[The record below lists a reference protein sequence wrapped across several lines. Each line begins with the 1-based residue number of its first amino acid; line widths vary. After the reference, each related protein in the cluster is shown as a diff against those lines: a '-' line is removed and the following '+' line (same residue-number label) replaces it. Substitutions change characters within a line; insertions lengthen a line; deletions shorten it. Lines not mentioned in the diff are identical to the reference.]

1 MKIIGER
8 INDTWTRV
16 KKAVSERDVPLIQGL
31 AQRQVQAGAD
41 WLDVSAGTSPER
53 EPDDLVWLVQT
64 VQEVVDVP
72 LCLDSA
78 NPRALAAAIKQVRQI
93 PLINSISGER
103 TRLDGI
109 LPLVR
114 ETGCSVIALAMDDK
128 GVPSSMEDR
137 LAVVRRGLDELHRAG
152 VPDDRVYVDPLVMA
166 IAANTE
172 SGLIALDTMRAVRAE
187 FPDVHIASGLSNVS
201 FGLPVRTLINQA
213 FLTLAL
219 EAGLDTAILDPLDRE
234 LRKALLAAEVALGR
248 DRYCLN
254 YIRAYR
260 AGLLN
265 GPGANA
271 SHSVDSGGL
280 D

>member
-8 INDTWTRV
+8 INDTWARV
-16 KKAVSERDVPLIQGL
+16 KKAISERDVAFIQRL
-31 AQRQVQAGAD
+31 AQRQVEAGVD
-41 WLDVSAGTSPER
+41 WLDVSAGTSPQR
-53 EPDDLVWLVQT
+53 EPDNLVWLVQM

-78 NPRALAAAIKQVRQI
+78 NPRALAAAIKEVRQT

-103 TRLDGI
+103 MRLDGI

-114 ETGCSVIALAMDDK
+114 ETGCEVIALAMDDK
-128 GVPSSMEDR
+128 GVPSGVEDR
-137 LAVVRRGLDELHRAG
+137 LTVIKSVLDELHRAG
-152 VPDDRVYVDPLVMA
+152 VPDDRIYVDPLVMA

-172 SGLIALDTMRAVRAE
+172 SGRIALDAIRAVRVE
-187 FPDVHIASGLSNVS
+187 FPDVHITSGLSNVS

-219 EAGLDTAILDPLDRE
+219 AAGLDTAILDPLDRE
-234 LRKALLAAEVALGR
+234 LRKALLAAEVVLGR

-254 YIRAYR
+254 YTRAYR

-265 GPGANA
+265 RPGTRAG
-271 SHSVDSGGL
+271 DE
-280 D
+280 

>member
-1 MKIIGER
+1 VKIIGER

-16 KKAVSERDVPLIQGL
+16 RRAVSERDVAFIQGL
-31 AQRQVQAGAD
+31 AQRQVEAGVD
-41 WLDVSAGTSPER
+41 WLDVSAGTSPQR
-53 EPDDLVWLVQT
+53 EAEDLVWLVQT

-78 NPRALAAAIKQVRQI
+78 NPPALAAAIKQVRQT

-114 ETGCSVIALAMDDK
+114 EAECPVIALAIDDE
-128 GVPSSMEDR
+128 GIPSGMEER
-137 LAVVRRGLDELHRAG
+137 LRAIRRLLDELHGAG
-152 VPDDRVYVDPLVMA
+152 IPDERIYVDPLVMA

-172 SGLIALDTMRAVRAE
+172 SGRIAFDTMRAVRAE
-187 FPDVHIASGLSNVS
+187 FPDVHITSGLSNIS
-201 FGLPVRTLINQA
+201 FGLPARTLINQA

-219 EAGLDTAILDPLDRE
+219 AAGLDTAILDPLDRE
-234 LRKALLAAEVALGR
+234 LRKALLAAEVVLGL
-248 DRYCLN
+248 DRYCLS
-254 YIRAYR
+254 YTSAYR

-265 GPGANA
+265 GPDAKPG
-271 SHSVDSGGL
+271 HK
-280 D
+280 

>member
-1 MKIIGER
+1 MRIIGER

-16 KKAVSERDVPLIQGL
+16 KRAISERDAAFIQRL
-31 AQRQVQAGAD
+31 AQRQVEAGVD
-41 WLDVSAGTSPER
+41 WLDVSAGTSPQQ
-53 EPDDLVWLVQT
+53 EPDHLVWLVQM

-78 NPRALAAAIKQVRQI
+78 NPRALAAAIKEVRQT

-103 TRLDGI
+103 TRVDGI

-114 ETGCSVIALAMDDK
+114 DTGCLVIALAMDDE
-128 GVPSSMEDR
+128 GVPSSVEDR
-137 LAVVRRGLDELHRAG
+137 LTVIKSVLDELHRAG
-152 VPDDRVYVDPLVMA
+152 VPDDRIYVDPLVMA

-172 SGLIALDTMRAVRAE
+172 SGRIALDAIRAVRVE
-187 FPDVHIASGLSNVS
+187 FPDVHITSGLSNVS

-219 EAGLDTAILDPLDRE
+219 AAGLDTAILDPLDRE
-234 LRKALLAAEVALGR
+234 LRKALLAAEVVLGR

-254 YIRAYR
+254 YTRAYR

-265 GPGANA
+265 GPGAKP
-271 SHSVDSGGL
+271 SHK
-280 D
+280 

>member
-16 KKAVSERDVPLIQGL
+16 KKAISERDVAFIQRL
-31 AQRQVQAGAD
+31 AQRQVEAGVD
-41 WLDVSAGTSPER
+41 WLDVSAGTSPQR
-53 EPDDLVWLVQT
+53 ELDDLIWLVQT

-78 NPRALAAAIKQVRQI
+78 DPRALAGAIKEVEQT
-93 PLINSISGER
+93 PLINSITGER

-109 LPLVR
+109 LPLLR
-114 ETGCSVIALAMDDK
+114 ETECPVIALAMDDE
-128 GVPSSMEDR
+128 GIPSSVEDR
-137 LAVVRRGLDELHRAG
+137 LTVIRRVLDELRG
-152 VPDDRVYVDPLVMA
+152 VGVADDRIYVDPLVMA

-172 SGLIALDTMRAVRAE
+172 SGITALDTMRAVRAE
-187 FPDVHIASGLSNVS
+187 LPEVHLASGLSNVS

-219 EAGLDTAILDPLDRE
+219 AAGLDTAILDPLDRE
-234 LRKALLAAEVALGR
+234 LHKALLAAEVVLGH

-254 YIRAYR
+254 YTRAYR

-265 GPGANA
+265 GQGAKT
-271 SHSVDSGGL
+271 SQK
-280 D
+280 